1 MIADCW
7 QWLTVALTL
16 TIAQMDLV
24 TDYVGMNLHPEDE
37 RTWIFHVL
45 TYFFYTFQLPGANI
59 IFYAMPKVQK
69 FGRKKF
75 DKLETIRQIRQSFP
89 PSNFCVL
96 YI

>member
-37 RTWIFHVL
+37 RT
-45 TYFFYTFQLPGANI
+45 
-59 IFYAMPKVQK
+59 
-69 FGRKKF
+69 
-75 DKLETIRQIRQSFP
+75 
-89 PSNFCVL
+89 
-96 YI
+96 